1 MIRTLVRS
9 VRANAL
15 RFSVTTA
22 AVMWLTGAT
31 GTATAQQ
38 PNVVQP
44 PSWAPNQ
51 TAKQSGVVVL
61 PVQGNVYLLVADGTN
76 ITVQVG
82 NDGVLL
88 VDASTGK
95 MNEDVLAAIRGLT
108 NQPIRWVINTHV
120 HPDHTGG
127 NEAFS
132 RAGSATPQNRIGSGL
147 AFPGSLPTG
156 ALIVA
161 HESVLFRMSKPTGDQ
176 PTASQAALPSVVYFG
191 AGRELY
197 FNGEPI
203 QVLHQSH
210 AHTDGDSLVV
220 FRHSEVV
227 STGDV
232 FSTISYPVIDLKTGG
247 TINGVIDALNKVLDI
262 TFPAE
267 KQEGGTYVIPGHGR
281 ITDEADVVAYRN
293 MVTIIRDRIQDLKN
307 KDMTLEQVKAAKPTA
322 DYDRRWATASL
333 TGDMF
338 VEAVY
343 HTLTPPPATAQ
354 Q

>member
-1 MIRTLVRS
+1 MTRTRVRS
-9 VRANAL
+9 LRAHAL
-15 RFSVTTA
+15 RFTVTTT
-22 AVMWLTGAT
+22 AVMWLAGAT
-31 GTATAQQ
+31 GITTAQQ

-44 PSWAPNQ
+44 PSWEPNQ
-51 TAKQSGVVVL
+51 IAKQAGVVVL

-82 NDGVLL
+82 KDGVLL
-88 VDASTGK
+88 VDGSTGK
-95 MNEDVLAAIRGLT
+95 MNEEILAAIRGLST
-108 NQPIRWVINTHV
+108 QPIRWVINTHV
-120 HPDHTGG
+120 HADHTGG
-127 NEAFS
+127 NEALF

-161 HESVLFRMSKPTGDQ
+161 HENVLFRMNKPAGDQ
-176 PTASQAALPSVVYFG
+176 PPASQAALPSVVYFG
-191 AGRELY
+191 GGRELY

-203 QVLHQSH
+203 QVLHQPH
-210 AHTDGDSLVV
+210 AHTDGDSLVL

-232 FSTISYPVIDLKTGG
+232 FSTISYPIIDVKTGG
-247 TINGVIDALNKVLDI
+247 TINGVIDALNKVLEI

-267 KQEGGTYVIPGHGR
+267 KEEGGTYVIPGHGR

-293 MVTIIRDRIQDLKN
+293 MVTIIRDRIRALKT
-307 KDMTLEQVKAAKPTA
+307 KGMTLEQVKAAKPTA
-322 DYDRRWATASL
+322 DYDPRWATASW

-343 HTLTPPPATAQ
+343 HTLTPPATAQ